1 MTTIEII
8 RKTIRTG
15 LKHVQHEEQ
24 LNVSNALLEKIAE
37 ELTIKIENRLR
48 MTRPGLLEEQEWPEA

>member
-1 MTTIEII
+1 MRTIEII

-15 LKHVQHEEQ
+15 LKHAQQDEQ

-37 ELTIKIENRLR
+37 DLTIKIEGRLR
-48 MTRPGLLEEQEWPEA
+48 VSRPGLLEEQEWPEV